1 VGETVLVLGGT
12 SAIAAAYC
20 RIRAKEGARFVL
32 VGRDAGRLAA
42 AARELAAAGAHRVET
57 VVSDLADTADAG
69 ARFLGF
75 LAAAGP
81 PDTVLLAYGLLGEQ
95 GRAEADPDETRRIL
109 DVNFTSAAV
118 WLQLAARHLPHD
130 RPRWI
135 VVLGSVAGDR
145 GRRSN
150 YVYGAAKAGLAA
162 FAEGLGHR
170 LHGTGLR
177 VLMVKPGLTD
187 TPMTAHLDRSGPL
200 WSTPDAVARSIARA
214 MRRGRA
220 VVYAPGWWWF
230 VMAVVRALPRPILRR
245 TRL

>member
-1 VGETVLVLGGT
+1 MAETILVLGGT

-20 RIRAKEGARFVL
+20 RLRAKDGARFVL
-32 VGRDAGRLAA
+32 VGRSAAGLAA
-42 AARELAAAGAHRVET
+42 VARNLSAAGAQGVET
-57 VVSDLADTADAG
+57 AVSDLADTAG
-69 ARFLGF
+69 AEARLLGF
-75 LAAAGP
+75 FAAAGP
-81 PDTVLLAYGLLGEQ
+81 PDVLLLAYGLLGAQ
-95 GRAEADPDETRRIL
+95 GRAEQDAGETRRIL
-109 DVNFTSAAV
+109 TVNFTSAAL
-118 WLQLAARHLPHD
+118 WLQMAIRHLPHD

-170 LHGTGLR
+170 LHGTGIR
-177 VLMVKPGLTD
+177 VLTVKPGLTD

-200 WSTPDAVARSIARA
+200 WSTPEAVAACIVRA

-220 VVYAPGWWWF
+220 VVYAPGWWWL

-245 TRL
+245 TKL